1 MNNFDILKE
10 VLPNGKT
17 QFALKDFVT
26 ILLESYFFQKCKV
39 TFVKNSVRLF
49 NPPSSQ
55 WFYPNPKTLPK
66 SQQKR
71 KSMEKWYFFTI
82 PKNN

>member
-49 NPPSSQ
+49 KEIDVNI
-55 WFYPNPKTLPK
+55 TG
-66 SQQKR
+66 
-71 KSMEKWYFFTI
+71 TI
-82 PKNN
+82 KF